1 MLWCRRLACTPTVTG
16 LVAGT
21 RACTTSMEKASFAAG
36 CFWGVEAAF
45 RQIKGVL
52 STIVGYSG
60 GTLGNPTYEDVCS
73 HTTGHAETVLVEF
86 DPAVVSYDQLLEVF
100 WNCHD
105 PTQLNRQGPDVGSQ
119 YRSAVFY
126 HTPEQQAA
134 AEASKDAWPEAASTA
149 ARSSP
154 RSFPPPPSTAP
165 RNITSN
171 IWKSG
176 ARQVATCR
184 LTQNIDR
191 AIAIRRQLLE
201 ESVCKPSRCLRS
213 SRW

>member
-1 MLWCRRLACTPTVTG
+1 MLWCRRLACTPTIHQG
-16 LVAGT
+16 LVVQA
-21 RACTTSMEKASFAAG
+21 RDACTTTMEKASFAAG

-52 STIVGYSG
+52 STTVGYSG
-60 GTLGNPTYEDVCS
+60 GTPENPTYEDVCS

-119 YRSAVFY
+119 YRSAIFY

-134 AEASKDAWPEAASTA
+134 AEASKDRLAQSGKYRRPIVTQIVPAATFYRAEEYHQQYLEKRGEAS
-149 ARSSP
+149 
-154 RSFPPPPSTAP
+154 
-165 RNITSN
+165 
-171 IWKSG
+171 
-176 ARQVATCR
+176 CH
-184 LTQNIDR
+184 L
-191 AIAIRRQLLE
+191 
-201 ESVCKPSRCLRS
+201 
-213 SRW
+213 